1 MAEKYHIECD
11 CGKRARVE
19 LYEAGTDKR
28 CEACQRTIRVPD
40 TITLQ
45 QSSGDNY
52 PLLRPLEKILVT
64 LNAGEPPFD
73 GLCHHCETREAGILI
88 PVKLQILIERF
99 MKHDGGI
106 RPTITGGIKL
116 VAAAAEEHW
125 KEVWFPLLLC
135 SDCQKEYIE
144 DREQR
149 KRKRRWEL
157 MGLFGLLGAFL
168 VFAYF
173 FAAIIALFSFF
184 FWLLL
189 AFGWASQFRDRKKL
203 QEWQLPWLEEIRWVP
218 EALAME
224 DEYNLDTG
232 IALDLQKIRQ
242 IIAESEIEDKDL
254 SPIQWW
260 MQQFKRSYFEL
271 P

>member
-28 CEACQRTIRVPD
+28 CEACQRTVRVPD

-73 GLCHHCETREAGILI
+73 GLCHHCETREAGFVIPARLRIL
-88 PVKLQILIERF
+88 VERQ
-99 MKHDGGI
+99 MKNDGGF
-106 RPTITGGIKL
+106 RPTINGSVKL
-116 VAAAAEEHW
+116 VASAAKEHW
-125 KEVWFPLLLC
+125 KEVWFPLFLC
-135 SDCQKEYIE
+135 DDCEREYFA
-144 DREQR
+144 DQNRAR
-149 KRKRRWEL
+149 RKRRWEIV
-157 MGLFGLLGAFL
+157 GLISLFIAFM
-168 VFAYF
+168 VFAF
-173 FAAIIALFSFF
+173 FFTAIIALLYFF
-184 FWLLL
+184 FWLMG
-189 AFGWASQFRDRKKL
+189 AIAWAAQFRDRKKI
-203 QEWQLPWLEEIRWVP
+203 QAWQLAWLEEIRWVP

-224 DEYNLDTG
+224 DEYHLETG
-232 IALDLQKIRQ
+232 PPVDLQRVRQ
-242 IIAESEIEDKDL
+242 MIENSEIEVDDP
-254 SPIQWW
+254 SPVHWW
-260 MQQFKRSYFEL
+260 QNHDKRSYFEL

>member
-1 MAEKYHIECD
+1 MAEKYYIECD

-19 LYEAGTDKR
+19 LYEAGMDKR
-28 CEACQRTIRVPD
+28 CQACQQMVRVPD

-52 PLLRPLEKILVT
+52 PLLRPLEKILTT
-64 LNAGEPPFD
+64 LREGEPPFD
-73 GLCHHCETREAGILI
+73 GLCHHCECRDADILI
-88 PVKLQILIERF
+88 PVKLRILIERY
-99 MKHDGGI
+99 MKNDGGI
-106 RPTITGGIKL
+106 RPTITGGVKL
-116 VAAAAEEHW
+116 VASAAEEYW

-135 SDCQKEYIE
+135 SECQKEYIE

-149 KRKRRWEL
+149 RRKRRWEL
-157 MGLFGLLGAFL
+157 LGLFGLLGAFL
-168 VFAYF
+168 VLAYF
-173 FAAIIALFSFF
+173 FTAIVALCSLF

-189 AFGWASQFRDRKKL
+189 AFCWASQFRNRIKL
-203 QEWQLPWLEEIRWVP
+203 QAWQLPWLEEIRWVS

-224 DEYNLDTG
+224 DEYNLETG
-232 IALDLQKIRQ
+232 KTLDLRKIRH
-242 IIAESEIEDKDL
+242 IIEGSENSEDNL

-260 MQQFKRSYFEL
+260 MQQFKRSYFEI